1 MSTFTRLLPLLLL
14 LILLTI
20 LAFVAYAIYTIASD
34 VKTQTEKRME
44 KKNVVLT
51 KDGMRVGVKEVGR
64 EGYVDRTQRC
74 VRLFLWV
81 LSFGSGEG
89 MEGFMGKE
97 GEEANEITVS
107 CAVNGKK
114 TR

>member
-1 MSTFTRLLPLLLL
+1 MSTLTRLLPLLLL

-44 KKNVVLT
+44 KKNVMLT

-64 EGYVDRTQRC
+64 EGYVDRTQ
-74 VRLFLWV
+74 
-81 LSFGSGEG
+81 S
-89 MEGFMGKE
+89 
-97 GEEANEITVS
+97 
-107 CAVNGKK
+107 AVNGKK
-114 TR
+114 TK

>member
-1 MSTFTRLLPLLLL
+1 MSTLTRLLPLVLL

-44 KKNVVLT
+44 KKNVMLT

-64 EGYVDRTQRC
+64 EGYVDRTQSIL
-74 VRLFLWV
+74 VNAWNFSSWT
-81 LSFGSGEG
+81 GG
-89 MEGFMGKE
+89 MWGQ
-97 GEEANEITVS
+97 EEK
-107 CAVNGKK
+107 GKK
-114 TR
+114 GDGRRGR